1 MHTYISLFEIP
12 VSDLSRAIRFYEQVL
27 NCSIERMSIPEMEM
41 GILPYENQMVPGLL
55 VQGEGY
61 TPSADGVCIYLNAGD
76 DLEAVLKRVEPNGGQ
91 VILPKTAHADESGYF
106 ALFFDTEGN
115 KLGLNATA

>member
-1 MHTYISLFEIP
+1 MPTYISLFEIP
-12 VSDLSRAIRFYEQVL
+12 VADLSRAIRFYEQL
-27 NCSIERMSIPEMEM
+27 LDCSIERMSIPEMEM
-41 GILPYENQMVPGLL
+41 GILPYEGQTVPGLL

-76 DLEAVLKRVEPNGGQ
+76 DLQAMLSRVEPNGGQ
-91 VILPKTAHADESGYF
+91 ILLPKTAHADDSGYF
-106 ALFFDTEGN
+106 TLFLDTEGN